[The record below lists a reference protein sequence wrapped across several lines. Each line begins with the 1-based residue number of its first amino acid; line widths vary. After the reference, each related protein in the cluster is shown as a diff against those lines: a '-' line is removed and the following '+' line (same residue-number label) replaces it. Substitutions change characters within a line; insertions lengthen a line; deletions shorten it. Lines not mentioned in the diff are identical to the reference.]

1 MENTKKSFVLDRKD
15 IPADEHAYIFRNPQ
29 NKGKWYLYFFDVDT
43 SKRYRRLLKDERGKA
58 PEPISETADE
68 AFALGLSM
76 YVELRNKADRGEA
89 ITSLTYGDMVQ
100 AFLNKEKKKISDI
113 PHNGI
118 TEKRWLLLVNQ
129 CRWISDYV
137 NDEKRPVHKFK
148 RNYFLNYESWR
159 KQRAKDFGKEIPKQT
174 TISHEVSTL
183 RRLFKEIGET
193 EGYINRDNIPDFPSI
208 RLPKDKSHRRDDFT
222 EKEWLELERC
232 ARLYYIKG
240 KTRILDKDYTIEK
253 DKKGKWKTKSNIT
266 FSAKRG
272 YKQIVHREMSY
283 LAMRIMMDTGMRPGS
298 LRKLK
303 WRDIKEN
310 TNIPKEERKVWVNID
325 VSAENTKTGRSY
337 RVAAPIARHLEQLF
351 TITCFKKAGDLL
363 FANQDSGQPISER
376 IWQNNLADMLV
387 ESRLAN
393 WKEGSDSQKKWTDI
407 NSGKNLTWYSFR
419 HTYITMRLSA
429 GVPLPVIASNT
440 DTSMKYINEHYFHYR
455 ADESTQIL
463 GKGRKVRAADSEL
476 KWVDSLT

>member
-1 MENTKKSFVLDRKD
+1 MESTTTSFVLDRKA

-29 NKGKWYLYFFDVDT
+29 NKGKWYLYFFDGET
-43 SKRYRRLLKDERGKA
+43 RKRYRRLLKDARGKA
-58 PEPISETADE
+58 PEPISETVDE
-68 AFALGLSM
+68 AFALGLSL

-89 ITSLTYGDMVQ
+89 ITSLTYGEMVKQ
-100 AFLNKEKKKISDI
+100 FLDKEKRKISDI

-118 TEKRWLLLVNQ
+118 TEKRWLLLANQ

-148 RNYFLNYESWR
+148 RNFFLNYESWR
-159 KQRAKDFGKEIPKQT
+159 KQRAKDFDKPIPKQT

-183 RRLFKEIGET
+183 RRLFKEVGVT

-222 EKEWLELERC
+222 ENEWLELERC

-240 KTRILDKDYTIEK
+240 KTRILDAEYKMEK
-253 DKKGKWKTKSNIT
+253 NKSGVWKTKSNIN
-266 FSAKRG
+266 FGGARG

-298 LRKLK
+298 LRKLRWK
-303 WRDIKEN
+303 DIKEN

-351 TITCFKKAGDLL
+351 SITSYKKPNDLL
-363 FANQDSGQPISER
+363 FANQDSGEFISER
-376 IWQNNLADMLV
+376 IWQGNIADMLV
-387 ESRLAN
+387 EARLAN
-393 WKEGSDSQKKWTDI
+393 WKEGSNSQNKWIDI
-407 NSGKNLTWYSFR
+407 LSGKTLTWYSLR

-429 GVPLPVIASNT
+429 GVPLPVIAANT
-440 DTSMKYINEHYFHYR
+440 DTSMKYIQEHYFHYR
-455 ADESTQIL
+455 ADESTGIL

-476 KWVDSLT
+476 KWVDSLS